1 MTSYWIVVSRGNAEL
16 FELLSVAFEGRAE
29 FTVIVDRRADDSTAF
44 GTDAAERRGQRADLG
59 PDEIIVAEQSARAE
73 RSSSPGQRPQRSV
86 PVIRSRP
93 HRRVRRRAGDPRGH
107 HAAHPSASLTR

>member
-1 MTSYWIVVSRGNAEL
+1 MASYWIVVPRGNTEL
-16 FELLSVAFEGRAE
+16 FDLLSIAFEGRAE
-29 FTVIVDRRADDSTAF
+29 FTVIVDRRADDGTVS

-59 PDEIIVAEQSARAE
+59 PDDIIVAEQSARAE
-73 RSSSPGQRPQRSV
+73 RCSSPAQRPQRTV

-93 HRRVRRRAGDPRGH
+93 RGRVRRRAGDPRGH